1 MSISPEFVRQIL
13 GRWQTTPVV
22 YSPET
27 ASWSA
32 NCPHCNADA
41 DWWSGM
47 TTSGLKYKMA
57 CSQCGEVEWVA
68 CR

>member
-1 MSISPEFVRQIL
+1 MSITPEFVRQIL

-32 NCPHCNADA
+32 ACPHCNSDA

-47 TTSGLKYKMA
+47 TTNGLKYRMHCA
-57 CSQCGEVEWVA
+57 QCGPVEWVA